1 MAAQWERAH
10 DRYAEIAVDAAVGP
24 ERTFTYAIPSGMLLH
39 PGQPVL
45 IPLLSRRVG
54 GVVFALSD
62 TTEIQGIRLVAG
74 VQHPE
79 PILAPHQLNLA
90 RWLSRETR
98 CTLYEAAAVMLPPDF
113 RRRLVR
119 YLSLPDPDAS
129 AQGDDG
135 SVNSPAEGRVLE
147 LLSRRG
153 RVPQDAVEGSL
164 GAGAARSLRRL
175 VRAGLVAEQ
184 WELSRQAAR
193 PAYSQRLRLAVAE
206 DEAQRAAGGFP
217 LTSRRLALLQ
227 QVRLEET
234 LDAAQA
240 RKEFGAD
247 TVRRLVGLGLLAIEE
262 RRRVRD
268 PLEGYTPEREAPLSL
283 TAEQADAVGHVV
295 NSVRT
300 GQPHT
305 YLLHG
310 PTGSGKTEVYLRA
323 LAACIAVG
331 KRGMLLAPEISL
343 TPQLV
348 ARLQSRFPGRV
359 GLLHSGLSA
368 GQHYDTWWRVR
379 EGAYDV
385 LLGTRSAVFAPMPDL
400 GLIILDEEH
409 EWTYKQSD
417 TPPRYHARSTAMVLG
432 RLTGATVMLGS
443 ATPDLA
449 TYHAAD
455 RGILRSLSLRD
466 RLRPGPDGA
475 PRPAPLADVE
485 VVDMREELKAGV
497 RSIFSRSLS
506 EALSET
512 LERGRQAILF
522 LNRRGAAGTVQ
533 CRDCGHVLHCR
544 SCSSPLTY
552 HAEGDRLVCHQCG
565 RRYRP
570 GGACPRCR
578 SLHIRY
584 LGVGTQ
590 RVGQEV
596 ERTTGARVLR
606 WDRDAARE
614 RDAHRALMEGF
625 ARGDAQ
631 VLVGTQMVAQG
642 LHLPNVTL
650 VGVVLADLGL
660 YLPDFRAGERT
671 FQLLCQVAGRAG
683 RGDDPGR
690 VVVQTYTPEHY
701 AVQAGARQDYH
712 AFYEEEIALRREL
725 RNPPFSRLARFSFS
739 HTNREYGASE
749 ARRFGTELQL
759 ALAQQGLTEVEIAG
773 PAPGYPARVRGR
785 YRWHVVLRLPP
796 TPATDMP
803 SLLSTL
809 PVPPTWSVDV
819 DPVTLA

>member
-1 MAAQWERAH
+1 MAAQLEWSQA
-10 DRYAEIAVDAAVGP
+10 RYAEVAVDAAVGP
-24 ERTFTYAIPSGMLLH
+24 ERTFTYAIPAGMHLF

-45 IPLLSRRVG
+45 VPLLSRRVG

-62 TTEIQGIRLVAG
+62 TSEIAGIRPVLEP
-74 VQHPE
+74 QHPE
-79 PILAPHQLNLA
+79 PILAPHQIELA

-98 CTLYEAAAVMLPPDF
+98 CTLYEAASVMLPPDF

-119 YLSLPDPDAS
+119 YLSLPTPDAS
-129 AQGDDG
+129 PTADRRRDG
-135 SVNSPAEGRVLE
+135 PH
-147 LLSRRG
+147 
-153 RVPQDAVEGSL
+153 VEGPRARLAAAAGTAAS
-164 GAGAARSLRRL
+164 GGAAALVGGAAVRAVRRL

-193 PAYSQRLRLAVAE
+193 PAFDQHLRLAVTVE
-206 DEAQRAAGGFP
+206 EAQRAAGDFP

-227 QVRLEET
+227 QVLLEET

-240 RKEFGAD
+240 RKEFGGD
-247 TVRRLVGLGLLAIEE
+247 TVRRLVDRGLLVIEAQ
-262 RRRVRD
+262 RRLRD
-268 PLEGYTPEREAPLSL
+268 PLADYEQAPDPRLSL
-283 TAEQADAVGHVV
+283 TAEQSDAVGHIA
-295 NSVRT
+295 NSVRS
-300 GQPHT
+300 GQAHAF
-305 YLLHG
+305 LLQG

-323 LAACIAVG
+323 LAACVAVG

-348 ARLQSRFPGRV
+348 SRLQSRFPGRV
-359 GLLHSGLSA
+359 GLLHSGLTA

-379 EGAYDV
+379 EGDYDV
-385 LLGTRSAVFAPMPDL
+385 VLGTRSAVFAPMPDL

-409 EWTYKQSD
+409 EWTYKQAEM
-417 TPPRYHARSTAMVLG
+417 PPRYHARATAMTLG
-432 RLTGATVMLGS
+432 RMTGATVVLGS
-443 ATPDLA
+443 ATPDVA
-449 TYHAAD
+449 TYFAAG
-455 RGILRSLSLRD
+455 RGRLGLLSLYD
-466 RLRPGPDGA
+466 RLRPGDDGT
-475 PRPAPLADVE
+475 PQPVPLAEVE

-497 RSIFSRSLS
+497 RSIFSRALTD
-506 EALSET
+506 ALSET
-512 LERGRQAILF
+512 LQRGQQAILF
-522 LNRRGAAGTVQ
+522 LNRRGSAGTVQ
-533 CRDCGHVLHCR
+533 CRSCGHVLYCR

-552 HAEGDRLVCHQCG
+552 HAEGERLVCHQCG

-570 GGACPRCR
+570 GGACPQCH
-578 SLHIRY
+578 SPHIRY
-584 LGVGTQ
+584 LGLGTQ
-590 RVGQEV
+590 RVVQEV
-596 ERTTGARVLR
+596 ERTTGAAVLR

-614 RDAHRALMEGF
+614 RDAHRVIMERF
-625 ARGDAQ
+625 TRGEAQ

-660 YLPDFRAGERT
+660 YLPDFRAGERA

-683 RGDDPGR
+683 RGSEPGR

-712 AFYEEEIALRREL
+712 AFFESEVALRREH
-725 RNPPFSRLARFSFS
+725 RNPPFSRLARFSLQ

-759 ALAQQGLTEVEIAG
+759 ALAQQGLTEIEIAG

-785 YRWHVVLRLPP
+785 YRWHIVLRLPP
-796 TPATDMP
+796 TPSTDMP
-803 SLLSTL
+803 TLLSTL
-809 PVPPTWSVDV
+809 PIPPTWTVDV